1 MEHEDAQSAALVV
14 RVWHEPG
21 TPPQDL
27 RARFTETAEVEG
39 HAITRAVRGE
49 DEIVDAFRSW
59 LRGFTQR

>member
-1 MEHEDAQSAALVV
+1 MDQDDARSDALIV

-39 HAITRAVRGE
+39 HAISVAVRGE
-49 DEIVDAFRSW
+49 DEIVAAFRSW